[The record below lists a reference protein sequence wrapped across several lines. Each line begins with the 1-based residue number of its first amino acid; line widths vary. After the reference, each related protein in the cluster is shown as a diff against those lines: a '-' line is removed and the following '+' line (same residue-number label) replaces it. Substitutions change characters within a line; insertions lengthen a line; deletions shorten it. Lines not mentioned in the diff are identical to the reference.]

1 MTQQPVDYSRKW
13 LVMSAIAMGI
23 FLSTI
28 DGSIVNVALPTL
40 VNSFNTDFAVVQWVV
55 LAYLLT
61 VTTLMLSMGRLGD
74 MIGKKPLYT
83 AGLVLFTIGSVLC
96 GLAPTEYW
104 LIGSRVLQALGA
116 SAIMALGTAILTE
129 AFPPSERGKA
139 LGIGGTMVSVGIM
152 AGPMLG
158 GLIINAL
165 SWHWIFFVNLP
176 IGIIGFIMVL
186 RFVPDIRP
194 VGKQRFDLPG
204 AVILCTGLLT
214 LLLSLTFGQQ
224 TGFGSTPAIA
234 LFAAFLVLLAAFIL
248 VESHSRSPMIDLSLF
263 QNRLFSVNLITGFI
277 SFISVAGTV
286 ILLPFYLQDVLGHGP
301 EVVGLM
307 MGVVPVAMGVMAP
320 IAGWLSDRMG
330 PRRIIVFGLFASV
343 VGYYAASTLQTD
355 TSVLG
360 YLLRFV
366 PVGIGL
372 GVFNA
377 PNNSAIMGSAPRHRL
392 GVASGLLSMTRTLGQ
407 TVGIAVL
414 GALWASRT
422 AFYAGQ
428 GFAGGA
434 NTAPAASQV
443 AALSD
448 TYLVTT
454 GLIAIAL
461 LLAVWGL
468 ANEMRGE
475 TGPVAQPETSH

>member
-40 VNSFNTDFAVVQWVV
+40 VSSFQTDFAIVQWVV

-74 MIGKKPLYT
+74 MVGKKPLYT
-83 AGLVLFTIGSVLC
+83 AGLVLFTISSVLC

-104 LIGSRVLQALGA
+104 LIASRVLQALGA

-176 IGIIGFIMVL
+176 VGIIGFILVL

-194 VGKQRFDLPG
+194 AGKQRFDLPG
-204 AVILCTGLLT
+204 ALILCSSLLT

-224 TGFGSTPAIA
+224 TGFSSTPTIA
-234 LFAAFLVLLAAFIL
+234 LFAAFLVFLAAFL
-248 VESHSRSPMIDLSLF
+248 SVEIHSKNPMIDLSLF

-277 SFISVAGTV
+277 SFVSVAGTV
-286 ILLPFYLQDVLGHGP
+286 ILMPFYLQDVLGYGP
-301 EVVGLM
+301 EVVGLL
-307 MGVVPVAMGVMAP
+307 MGVVPIAMGVMAP
-320 IAGWLSDRMG
+320 IAGWLSDRVG
-330 PRRIIVFGLFASV
+330 PRRIIVFGLLASLI
-343 VGYYAASTLQTD
+343 GYYAASTLRTD
-355 TSVLG
+355 TSILG

-366 PVGIGL
+366 PIGIGL

-377 PNNSAIMGSAPRHRL
+377 PNNSAVMGSAPRSRL

-414 GALWASRT
+414 GALWATRT
-422 AFYAGQ
+422 AFYAGNAI
-428 GFAGGA
+428 GVDATSA
-434 NTAPAASQV
+434 SASSQV
-443 AALSD
+443 AALND
-448 TYLVTT
+448 TYLATT
-454 GLIAIAL
+454 ALIAVAL

-468 ANEMRGE
+468 ANELRGE
-475 TGPVAQPETSH
+475 TGPMAQPETSR